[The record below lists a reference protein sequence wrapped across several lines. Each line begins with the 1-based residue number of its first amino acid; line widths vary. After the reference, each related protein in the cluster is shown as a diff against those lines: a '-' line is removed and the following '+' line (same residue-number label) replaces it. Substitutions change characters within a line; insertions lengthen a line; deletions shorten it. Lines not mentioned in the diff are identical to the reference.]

1 MGDKPSA
8 AGPSRPLSPHLT
20 IYSWPVTMATSIVH
34 RMTGMALAG
43 GTLIFAWWII
53 AAATG
58 PEAYDTFQSIANTPL
73 GQVILAGFV
82 WSLSYHLLNGIRHLV
97 WDVGLG
103 YDIRTAKLTGILV
116 FVLSFVMAA
125 AIFICAYQAKG
136 AL

>member
-43 GTLIFAWWII
+43 GTLLFAWWII
-53 AAATG
+53 AAASG
-58 PEAYDTFQSIANTPL
+58 PEAYTTFQSIANTLL
-73 GQVILAGFV
+73 GQIVLFGFV
-82 WSLSYHLLNGIRHLV
+82 WSLSYHLLNGIRHLA

-103 YDIRTAKLTGILV
+103 YDIKTAKMTGILV
-116 FVLSFVMAA
+116 FVLSFVVTA
-125 AIFICAYQAKG
+125 AIIACAYQAKG